1 MVLVCIITINTTSST
16 GSKCENSISLVL
28 IDICVNVSTSDGNRG
43 PWPAFGYSLMMTM
56 MMMMLCGERRSGGS
70 KFQTTGAAMKKLR
83 WPMDV
88 LARETN
94 RLPRPAE
101 RSDRRDKSE
110 TGQMTC
116 LR

>member
-1 MVLVCIITINTTSST
+1 MQCYRFV
-16 GSKCENSISLVL
+16 GK
-28 IDICVNVSTSDGNRG
+28 DGFFNLDRNC
-43 PWPAFGYSLMMTM
+43 WRL
-56 MMMMLCGERRSGGS
+56 LCGEWRSGGS
-70 KFQTTGAAMKKLR
+70 VFRTTAAAMEKLR

-88 LARETN
+88 FARETN
-94 RLPRPAE
+94 RSPRSAE

>member
-1 MVLVCIITINTTSST
+1 M
-16 GSKCENSISLVL
+16 
-28 IDICVNVSTSDGNRG
+28 
-43 PWPAFGYSLMMTM
+43 
-56 MMMMLCGERRSGGS
+56 ER
-70 KFQTTGAAMKKLR
+70 LR

-94 RLPRPAE
+94 RSPRPAE

-116 LR
+116 LRYRRDQYPQDTVDGQSSNLELYPGRDWQPVKSVTIYLWISIDISMNILLAHLFICISLSTRSFSSFFAFINVIELNE